1 MSENREIK
9 TTVPDKFNNDEEK
22 KAYELVL
29 ELGMEFE
36 RIDRTPEDENS
47 EEVYELLGTM
57 HLKNL
62 LLCNAQKTKFY
73 LLVMPASVPFKSN
86 VLSKQLG
93 TSRFS
98 FAPEDILFE
107 LLGVRPGSASILGLH
122 KDNEHKINL
131 VFDERVLQNEFYC
144 CYPCVNSASLKF
156 KTKDILE
163 KFLKYTGHFYSVVR
177 M

>member
-1 MSENREIK
+1 MSQRTIYKSLPETFGSEQEK
-9 TTVPDKFNNDEEK
+9 TAYQLVEK
-22 KAYELVL
+22 
-29 ELGMEFE
+29 LGMEFE
-36 RIDRTPEDENS
+36 RIDRTSADENS
-47 EEVYELLGTM
+47 EEVYELLGAM

-98 FAPEDILFE
+98 FAPEEILFE
-107 LLGVRPGSASILGLH
+107 LLGVKPGSASILGLY
-122 KDNEHKINL
+122 KDMEQKINL

-156 KTKDILE
+156 KTDDILN